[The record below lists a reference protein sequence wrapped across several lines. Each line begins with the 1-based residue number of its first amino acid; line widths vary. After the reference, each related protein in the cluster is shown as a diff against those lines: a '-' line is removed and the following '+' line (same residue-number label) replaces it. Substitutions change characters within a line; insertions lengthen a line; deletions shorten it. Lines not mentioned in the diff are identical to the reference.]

1 MSPPGGPAGKQTSS
15 LEIPAVAIWG
25 YLLFAL
31 AAGAMLPIQFGI
43 NAQLA
48 EWIGG
53 SVRAA
58 FVSFVVGA
66 FALFVAVLFAAR
78 GWPDRAGE
86 APWWVWTGGL
96 LGAFY
101 VLGSIVT
108 APRLGA
114 ATLVALIL
122 AGQAIASL
130 AVDHFGWVGFEEQP
144 ITALRIVG
152 VLLLAGGVAL
162 VRLS

>member
-1 MSPPGGPAGKQTSS
+1 M
-15 LEIPAVAIWG
+15 AIWT

-31 AAGAMLPIQFGI
+31 LAGAMLPFQFGI

-48 EWIGG
+48 EWVGG

-58 FVSFVVGA
+58 LVSFLVGA
-66 FALFVAVLFAAR
+66 VALFLAALHTVR
-78 GWPDRAGE
+78 DGWPERVGDG
-86 APWWVWTGGL
+86 PWWIWIGGL

-108 APRLGA
+108 APKLGA

-130 AVDHFGWVGFEEQP
+130 LVDHFGWVGFEQHP
-144 ITALRIVG
+144 LTAVRVVG

>member
-1 MSPPGGPAGKQTSS
+1 LKR
-15 LEIPAVAIWG
+15 VAIWG

-48 EWIGG
+48 SWLGS

-58 FVSFVVGA
+58 LISFVVGA
-66 FALFVAVLFAAR
+66 AALFVVALAVAR
-78 GWPDRAGE
+78 DWPSGE
-86 APWWVWTGGL
+86 RVGAAPWWVWIGGA

-101 VLGSIVT
+101 VLGSIVA

-114 ATLVALIL
+114 VTLFVMIL
-122 AGQAIASL
+122 AGQALASL
-130 AVDHFGWVGFEEQP
+130 LVDQFGWVGFEQHP
-144 ITALRIVG
+144 INGLRLAG
-152 VLLLAGGVAL
+152 VALLAAGVAL
-162 VRLS
+162 VRFS

>member
-1 MSPPGGPAGKQTSS
+1 
-15 LEIPAVAIWG
+15 VAIWG

-48 EWIGG
+48 SWLGS

-58 FVSFVVGA
+58 FVSFVFGA
-66 FALFVAVLFAAR
+66 LSLAVAVLAFAR
-78 GWPDRAGE
+78 DWPGTERVSS
-86 APWWVWTGGL
+86 APWWVWIGGA

-101 VLGSIVT
+101 VLGSIVA

-114 ATLVALIL
+114 VTLFVMIF
-122 AGQAIASL
+122 AGQALASL

-144 ITALRIVG
+144 INAARLGG
-152 VLLLAGGVAL
+152 VALLAAGVAL
-162 VRLS
+162 VRFS

>member
-1 MSPPGGPAGKQTSS
+1 
-15 LEIPAVAIWG
+15 VAIWS
-25 YLLFAL
+25 YLVFAL
-31 AAGAMLPIQFGI
+31 LAGAMLPIQFGI

-48 EWIGG
+48 HWVGG
-53 SVRAA
+53 SIRAA

-66 FALFVAVLFAAR
+66 AALLVAVLFAQR
-78 GWPDRAGE
+78 GIPDRAGD
-86 APWWVWTGGL
+86 APWWVWIGGV

-108 APRLGA
+108 APKLGA

-130 AVDHFGWVGFEEQP
+130 LVDHYGWVGFDENP
-144 ITALRIVG
+144 VTPLRLLG
-152 VLLLAGGVAL
+152 VALLAGGVAL

>member
-1 MSPPGGPAGKQTSS
+1 
-15 LEIPAVAIWG
+15 LVRVAIWG

-48 EWIGG
+48 TWVGS

-58 FVSFVVGA
+58 LVSFVVGA
-66 FALFVAVLFAAR
+66 LSLFVVALAVARDWPAA
-78 GWPDRAGE
+78 DRLSG
-86 APWWVWTGGL
+86 APWWVWIGGA

-114 ATLVALIL
+114 VTLFAMIL
-122 AGQAIASL
+122 AGQALASL
-130 AVDHFGWVGFEEQP
+130 AVDHFGWVGFEEHP
-144 ITALRIVG
+144 VSALRLAG
-152 VLLLAGGVAL
+152 VALLAAGVAL
-162 VRLS
+162 VRFS

>member
-1 MSPPGGPAGKQTSS
+1 
-15 LEIPAVAIWG
+15 VAIWG

-48 EWIGG
+48 TWVGG
-53 SVRAA
+53 SARAA

-66 FALFVAVLFAAR
+66 LGLLLAVLIAAR
-78 GWPDRAGE
+78 GWPERAGD
-86 APWWVWTGGL
+86 APWWVWIGGL

-108 APRLGA
+108 APKLGA
-114 ATLVALIL
+114 VTLVALIL

-130 AVDHFGWVGFEEQP
+130 LVDHFGWVGFEEHP
-144 ITALRIVG
+144 ITLLRVVG
-152 VLLLAGGVAL
+152 VLLLAAGVAL
-162 VRLS
+162 VRIS

>member
-1 MSPPGGPAGKQTSS
+1 M
-15 LEIPAVAIWG
+15 AIWG

-31 AAGAMLPIQFGI
+31 VAGAMLPIQFGI

-48 EWIGG
+48 TWVGG

-58 FVSFVVGA
+58 FVSFFVGA
-66 FALFVAVLFAAR
+66 CALLVAVLVTAR
-78 GWPDRAGE
+78 HGWPERAGD

-108 APRLGA
+108 APKLGA

-130 AVDHFGWVGFEEQP
+130 LVDHFGWVGFDEHP
-144 ITALRIVG
+144 VTALR
-152 VLLLAGGVAL
+152 LAGVAL
-162 VRLS
+162 LAAGVPLVRVS

>member
-1 MSPPGGPAGKQTSS
+1 M
-15 LEIPAVAIWG
+15 AIWS
-25 YLLFAL
+25 YILFAL
-31 AAGAMLPIQFGI
+31 LAGAMLPIQFGI

-48 EWIGG
+48 TWVGG
-53 SVRAA
+53 SLRAA
-58 FVSFVVGA
+58 LVSFVVGA
-66 FALFVAVLFAAR
+66 AGLFVAVLFAAR
-78 GWPDRAGE
+78 GWPDRAGD

-108 APRLGA
+108 APKLGA

-130 AVDHFGWVGFEEQP
+130 LVDHYGLVGFEEHP
-144 ITALRIVG
+144 VTALRIAG
-152 VLLLAGGVAL
+152 IVLLGGGVAL

>member
-1 MSPPGGPAGKQTSS
+1 M
-15 LEIPAVAIWG
+15 
-25 YLLFAL
+25 LFAL

-48 EWIGG
+48 DWIGG

-66 FALFVAVLFAAR
+66 VARRCLGLGPRLAR
-78 GWPDRAGE
+78 SRRGCAVVGL
-86 APWWVWTGGL
+86 TGGL

-108 APRLGA
+108 APKLGA
-114 ATLVALIL
+114 ATLVAMIL
-122 AGQAIASL
+122 AGQALASL
-130 AVDHFGWVGFEEQP
+130 AVDHFGWVGFDEQP
-144 ITALRIVG
+144 VTVLRVAG

>member
-1 MSPPGGPAGKQTSS
+1 
-15 LEIPAVAIWG
+15 VAIWG
-25 YLLFAL
+25 YLVFAL

-48 EWIGG
+48 TWVGG

-58 FVSFVVGA
+58 FISFVVGA
-66 FALFVAVLFAAR
+66 LGLLVAVLFAAR
-78 GWPDRAGE
+78 GWPERAGD
-86 APWWVWTGGL
+86 APWWVWIGGL

-108 APRLGA
+108 APKLGA
-114 ATLVALIL
+114 VTLVALIL

-130 AVDHFGWVGFEEQP
+130 LVDHFGWVGFEEHP
-144 ITALRIVG
+144 ITLLRVVG
-152 VLLLAGGVAL
+152 VLLLAGGATL

>member
-1 MSPPGGPAGKQTSS
+1 
-15 LEIPAVAIWG
+15 LVRVAIWG

-48 EWIGG
+48 AWLGS

-58 FVSFVVGA
+58 LVSFVVGA
-66 FALFVAVLFAAR
+66 ASLALVAVAAAR
-78 GWPDRAGE
+78 DWPSGDRIGA
-86 APWWVWTGGL
+86 APWWVWIGGA

-101 VLGSIVT
+101 VLGSIVA

-114 ATLVALIL
+114 VTLFAIIL
-122 AGQAIASL
+122 AGQALASL
-130 AVDHFGWVGFEEQP
+130 AVDHFGWVGFDEHP
-144 ITALRIVG
+144 VGALRLAG
-152 VLLLAGGVAL
+152 VALLAAGVAL
-162 VRLS
+162 VRFS

>member
-1 MSPPGGPAGKQTSS
+1 
-15 LEIPAVAIWG
+15 VAIWG
-25 YLLFAL
+25 YLVFAL

-48 EWIGG
+48 TWVGG

-58 FVSFVVGA
+58 FISFVVGA
-66 FALFVAVLFAAR
+66 LGLLVAVLIAAR
-78 GWPDRAGE
+78 GWPERAGD
-86 APWWVWTGGL
+86 APWWVWIGGL

-108 APRLGA
+108 APKLGA
-114 ATLVALIL
+114 VTLVALIL

-130 AVDHFGWVGFEEQP
+130 LVDHFGWVGFEEHP
-144 ITALRIVG
+144 VTPLRVVG

>member
-1 MSPPGGPAGKQTSS
+1 
-15 LEIPAVAIWG
+15 VAIWS
-25 YLLFAL
+25 YVVFAL
-31 AAGAMLPIQFGI
+31 LAGAMLPVQFGI

-48 EWIGG
+48 NWVGG

-58 FVSFVVGA
+58 LVSFVVGA
-66 FALFVAVLFAAR
+66 AGLLVAVLVTAR
-78 GWPDRAGE
+78 GWPDRAGD
-86 APWWVWTGGL
+86 APWWVWIGGL

-108 APRLGA
+108 APKLGA

-130 AVDHFGWVGFEEQP
+130 LVDHYGWVGFEEHP
-144 ITALRIVG
+144 VTALRAVGIV
-152 VLLLAGGVAL
+152 LLAGGVVL

>member
-1 MSPPGGPAGKQTSS
+1 MVQ
-15 LEIPAVAIWG
+15 VAIWG

-48 EWIGG
+48 SWLGS

-58 FVSFVVGA
+58 FVSFAVGA
-66 FALFVAVLFAAR
+66 AALALVTVAASRDL
-78 GWPDRAGE
+78 PSGE
-86 APWWVWTGGL
+86 RLGAAPWWVWIGGL

-101 VLGSIVT
+101 VLGSIVA

-114 ATLVALIL
+114 VTLVALIL
-122 AGQAIASL
+122 AGQALASL
-130 AVDHFGWVGFEEQP
+130 AVDHFGWVGFEEHP
-144 ITALRIVG
+144 ITALRVAG
-152 VLLLAGGVAL
+152 VALLAAGVAL
-162 VRLS
+162 VRFS

>member
-1 MSPPGGPAGKQTSS
+1 MVR
-15 LEIPAVAIWG
+15 VAIWG

-48 EWIGG
+48 SWLGS
-53 SVRAA
+53 SVRAS

-66 FALFVAVLFAAR
+66 LALGVVTAALYR
-78 GWPDRAGE
+78 DWPSTSRLGD
-86 APWWVWTGGL
+86 APWWVWIGGL

-101 VLGSIVT
+101 VLGSIVS

-114 ATLVALIL
+114 VTLVALIL
-122 AGQAIASL
+122 AGQAVASL
-130 AVDHFGWVGFEEQP
+130 VVDHFGWVGFEEHP
-144 ITALRIVG
+144 INTMRLAG
-152 VLLLAGGVAL
+152 VALLAAGVAL
-162 VRLS
+162 VRFS

>member
-1 MSPPGGPAGKQTSS
+1 MAAWP
-15 LEIPAVAIWG
+15 
-25 YLLFAL
+25 YYLFAI

-48 EWIGG
+48 TWVGG
-53 SVRAA
+53 SLRAA
-58 FVSFVVGA
+58 LVSFVVGA
-66 FALFVAVLFAAR
+66 AGLLIAVLLAAR
-78 GWPDRAGE
+78 GWPDRAGDG
-86 APWWVWTGGL
+86 PWWIWIGGL

-108 APRLGA
+108 APKLGA

-130 AVDHFGWVGFEEQP
+130 LVDHYGWVGFEEQP
-144 ITALRIVG
+144 ITALRVVG